1 MRKKERTGN
10 VRKILWMVLALLVL
24 TPYIGLYAVKCWYD
38 DKINDIANARFIIV
52 DKEKLQLHLMDYQ
65 GNEEKTYGV
74 CCGKNYGNKQVIG
87 DMKTPEGIFHITD
100 IEDASTWGHD
110 FKDGKGRIEG
120 AYGPWFLRLAV
131 PGHKGIGIHGTHK
144 PESIGTRDTEGCI
157 RLNNADIDDLKG
169 RVHPGTVVI
178 VMPSY
183 RDLAITKTYYE
194 NKIINN

>member
-100 IEDASTWGHD
+100 IEDATTKRSCRFFKQHDLLVNSITYSSKPRFLPDSSSESSFISSSKMSSSSTS
-110 FKDGKGRIEG
+110 R
-120 AYGPWFLRLAV
+120 
-131 PGHKGIGIHGTHK
+131 
-144 PESIGTRDTEGCI
+144 
-157 RLNNADIDDLKG
+157 
-169 RVHPGTVVI
+169 
-178 VMPSY
+178 
-183 RDLAITKTYYE
+183 AIS
-194 NKIINN
+194 